1 MQVFI
6 ISDVLTVSETR
17 EPAGEQETLPQERR
31 QQLNDMRSA
40 QVTLKAIE
48 EENEAAKANRKEIRE

>member
-6 ISDVLTVSETR
+6 ISDVLTVSEPR

-40 QVTLKAIE
+40 QVTLEAIE